1 MPESTASTAHPGT
14 PPRSTMLSGIR
25 VLDMA
30 TLAAAPLA
38 ATYLGEFGA
47 DVIKVEQP
55 QGGDAIRGWGVQRN
69 GVGLMWKSVGRNKR
83 SVTIDLRTDDGQRLL
98 RELAARC
105 DVVVANTRPL
115 TLRTWGLDY
124 EQLSQVNPKLVMLH
138 ITGFGLDGP
147 KAPRPGFGTLG
158 EAMSGFAHLTG
169 EPDGPPTLPAFM
181 LADGVASLNAAYAV
195 MMALYHRDVHG
206 ADGQLIDINLIDPL
220 ARLLEQALLTYDQT
234 GDIPRRAGNKWD
246 ISAPRNTYRTA
257 DDKWLALSASAPTIA
272 MRVFRAIGRADLV
285 EHNDFADPQQ
295 RLARASEVDS
305 IVAGWVSAR
314 TLDEAMQVFEDAEI
328 AAAPVYDITDL
339 IDDEQM
345 KARRVFVRIDD
356 ADLDSMLVQAPV
368 PRFSGSEGIVD
379 NLGPALGA
387 HTDDVLAEVLGLDE
401 AAIADLHTRNIV

>member
-1 MPESTASTAHPGT
+1 VSEQENT

-69 GVGLMWKSVGRNKR
+69 GIGLMWKSVGRNKR
-83 SVTIDLRTDDGQRLL
+83 SVTIDLRTDDGQKLL
-98 RELAARC
+98 RELATQC
-105 DVVVANTRPL
+105 DVVIANTRPL
-115 TLRTWGLDY
+115 TLRKWGLDY
-124 EQLSQVNPKLVMLH
+124 EQLRQVNPKLVMLH
-138 ITGFGLDGP
+138 ITGFGLEGP

-169 EPDGPPTLPAFM
+169 EADGPPTLPAFM

-220 ARLLEQALLTYDQT
+220 ARLVEQSLLTYDQT
-234 GDIPRRAGNKWD
+234 GEIPRRAGNKWD
-246 ISAPRNTYRTA
+246 ISAPRNTYRTS

-272 MRVFRAIGRADLV
+272 MRVFRAIGREDLV
-285 EHNDFADPQQ
+285 EHNDFADPQR
-295 RLARASEVDS
+295 RLARATEVDS
-305 IVAGWVSAR
+305 IVAAWVSAR
-314 TLDEAMQVFEDAEI
+314 TLDEAMRVFEDAEI

-345 KARRVFVRIDD
+345 KARGVFVRIDD
-356 ADLDSMLVQAPV
+356 DDLDSMLVQAPV

-379 NLGPALGA
+379 SLGPALGA
-387 HTDDVLAEVLGLDE
+387 HTDDVLAEVLGMD
-401 AAIADLHTRNIV
+401 AASIADLHARNIV

>member
-1 MPESTASTAHPGT
+1 MSEQANT

-83 SVTIDLRTDDGQRLL
+83 SVTIDLRTDDGQKLL
-98 RELAARC
+98 RELATQC
-105 DVVVANTRPL
+105 DVVIANTRPL
-115 TLRTWGLDY
+115 TLRKWGLDY
-124 EQLSQVNPKLVMLH
+124 EQLRQANPKLVMLH
-138 ITGFGLDGP
+138 ITGFGLEGP

-169 EPDGPPTLPAFM
+169 EADGPPTLPAFM

-220 ARLLEQALLTYDQT
+220 ARLVEQSLLTYDQT
-234 GDIPRRAGNKWD
+234 GEVPRRAGNKWD
-246 ISAPRNTYRTA
+246 ISAPRNTYRTC

-272 MRVFRAIGRADLV
+272 MRVFRAIGREDLV
-285 EHNDFADPQQ
+285 EHNDFADPQR
-295 RLARASEVDS
+295 RLARATEVDS
-305 IVAGWVSAR
+305 IVAEWVSAR
-314 TLDEAMQVFEDAEI
+314 TLDEAMAVFEDAEI

-345 KARRVFVRIDD
+345 KARGVFVRIDD
-356 ADLDSMLVQAPV
+356 DDLDSMLVQAPV

-379 NLGPALGA
+379 SLGPALGA
-387 HTDDVLAEVLGLDE
+387 HTDDVLAEVLGMD
-401 AAIADLHTRNIV
+401 AASIAELHARNIV